1 MLREQKKNWVGASGD
16 FHRCAQRTGAHVD
29 IQAGISCM
37 VMALNGQRTAHFLQ
51 PVQASMSLNTENFSQ
66 PCRSSESKCRWH
78 VGTHQPQPVQR
89 LVSIT
94 GLGTGRDG
102 FI

>member
-1 MLREQKKNWVGASGD
+1 
-16 FHRCAQRTGAHVD
+16 
-29 IQAGISCM
+29 M

-51 PVQASMSLNTENFSQ
+51 PVQASMSFKTENFSQ

-102 FI
+102 FMSTHHRPAVQEINSAQRLPLTLNP